1 MINESLRLPLIFNGD
16 KIGREIEENYK
27 CILTLCY
34 VSVLVHFNDAFEEE
48 ILVLVNGVWE
58 DVRDYFFFHSSFLAL
73 VFLSVYQACCLG
85 SVGFASLMINAA
97 LAQFWA
103 SSQHY
108 LRSYHWACAEL
119 SVRGLTATFLMVMF
133 LHVNARALPLNNP
146 DVKINHFLVPA
157 LMLGVMANC
166 AACLVDQYFGPLDK
180 RIRYVI
186 SYVKPMWSVLCVNSC
201 IIFDKISLL
210 EKKNCV
216 VPDLFFSFQCHG
228 FNGLQ
233 SYDTQ

>member
-1 MINESLRLPLIFNGD
+1 
-16 KIGREIEENYK
+16 
-27 CILTLCY
+27 
-34 VSVLVHFNDAFEEE
+34 
-48 ILVLVNGVWE
+48 
-58 DVRDYFFFHSSFLAL
+58 
-73 VFLSVYQACCLG
+73 
-85 SVGFASLMINAA
+85 MINAA

-186 SYVKPMWSVLCVNSC
+186 SYVKPMWSGLCVNSC
-201 IIFDKISLL
+201 IIFDKTSLL
-210 EKKNCV
+210 EKNKLCRSRLVLQFLVSWFAISWYSIEKCPCDWRNELNLK
-216 VPDLFFSFQCHG
+216 LFYLIICRCEIRGTSLRLLHDAGEPMYLG
-228 FNGLQ
+228 FLIHVFLHFLIMQTRMGRSKRSLPGNE
-233 SYDTQ
+233 DTPLLHPNRTDIDGSWI

>member
-1 MINESLRLPLIFNGD
+1 M
-16 KIGREIEENYK
+16 
-27 CILTLCY
+27 
-34 VSVLVHFNDAFEEE
+34 
-48 ILVLVNGVWE
+48 LVNGVWE

-180 RIRYVI
+180 RIRCVI
-186 SYVKPMWSVLCVNSC
+186 SYVKPMWSGLCVNSC
-201 IIFDKISLL
+201 IIFDKTSLL
-210 EKKNCV
+210 EKTNCV
-216 VPDLFFSFQCHG
+216 VADLFFSF
-228 FNGLQ
+228 
-233 SYDTQ
+233 